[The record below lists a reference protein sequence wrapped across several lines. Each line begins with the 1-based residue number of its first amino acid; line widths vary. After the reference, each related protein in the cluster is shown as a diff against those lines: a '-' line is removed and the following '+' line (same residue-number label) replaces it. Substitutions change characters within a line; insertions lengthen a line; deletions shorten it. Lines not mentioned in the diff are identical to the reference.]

1 MNESWAKVA
10 QNIFYSLKRRYER
23 FTLSLICMNVHWFP
37 SKLQKV
43 LRLERKIQGKISA
56 EEHTDLELYLVAVTC
71 IFHLTTWCLRMRTA

>member
-1 MNESWAKVA
+1 
-10 QNIFYSLKRRYER
+10 
-23 FTLSLICMNVHWFP
+23 MNVHWFP